1 MVIHIGDDIY
11 IYKEDIVAILD
22 KKSAESNKDTRN
34 FINKLGEDNCII
46 GSIDRYTKTYVLV
59 SQDNKTNIYTS
70 KISSKAL
77 VNRNI

>member
-1 MVIHIGDDIY
+1 MIIHIGDDIY

-46 GSIDRYTKTYVLV
+46 GPIDRYTKTYVLV
-59 SQDNKTNIYTS
+59 SQENNTNIYTS
-70 KISSKAL
+70 RISSKAL
-77 VNRNI
+77 VSRNI